1 MGPGWQ
7 QKRRITRSTSQQRLL
22 EQQQWFRQ
30 HHQMQQE
37 YQLQMQKQQL
47 NHQRASFSV
56 LPASS
61 TSSSTATSSITAVS
75 NANSSRQHPY
85 SHPQFGGNG
94 NPSSSNSSAYNN
106 TGMFS
111 QPGVLHPPQNLRPS
125 FYPPIP
131 PMHYCPQ
138 CPPMINPH
146 PPSMVA
152 GGFVHPGVGS
162 SQHLPPPAYPNN
174 NMAPSTTSSTKI
186 STQSAATTSSTTN
199 GSSSRKRSYAEA
211 TASGSIQQQQIQQ
224 RMQFHQHIQQQAQA
238 EDHRQQMNMR
248 IGNNVASQDDRSKTK
263 TTSSGSSKRSRMSS
277 SSTTSSNANKGGR
290 SNVSNDV
297 RNSTENSQVAKP
309 SSTASAVVHEKL
321 PNGVCSCGAT
331 GQFIPPSQGGLVNP
345 GPSNQGNVPTSRSM
359 APPAAHSN
367 QRPQVHP
374 QSQLHQRHQNQLM
387 HQQWALSAHQRQRWS
402 SSMVCYPPPLPAP
415 PPPIS
420 GQPTF
425 PTSHYW
431 NEIVPTTT
439 AATNSSNFQAP
450 RPVRQTTSSNKR
462 TLRSQQQNQTDQ
474 YSQNGNQTVT

>member
-1 MGPGWQ
+1 MQPSTYDVTVINSSNNDCFPSNAWQQNPQGNPYFYPPQIQPQASSDQQQEQQNQQQYYLRRRTSSISNPSPNNDGISNNFDPSKGDGGPPKVRNASQKQQFYNSHPSDVPLFVDCSVEYELPGVPKPETSNDNGTADQNRNDRLLMVPPGWQ

-37 YQLQMQKQQL
+37 YQLQMQQQQL

-224 RMQFHQHIQQQAQA
+224 RLQFHQHIQQQAQA

-248 IGNNVASQDDRSKTK
+248 IG
-263 TTSSGSSKRSRMSS
+263 
-277 SSTTSSNANKGGR
+277 
-290 SNVSNDV
+290 
-297 RNSTENSQVAKP
+297 RNCFYI
-309 SSTASAVVHEKL
+309 L
-321 PNGVCSCGAT
+321 
-331 GQFIPPSQGGLVNP
+331 
-345 GPSNQGNVPTSRSM
+345 
-359 APPAAHSN
+359 
-367 QRPQVHP
+367 
-374 QSQLHQRHQNQLM
+374 
-387 HQQWALSAHQRQRWS
+387 
-402 SSMVCYPPPLPAP
+402 
-415 PPPIS
+415 
-420 GQPTF
+420 
-425 PTSHYW
+425 
-431 NEIVPTTT
+431 
-439 AATNSSNFQAP
+439 
-450 RPVRQTTSSNKR
+450 
-462 TLRSQQQNQTDQ
+462 
-474 YSQNGNQTVT
+474 